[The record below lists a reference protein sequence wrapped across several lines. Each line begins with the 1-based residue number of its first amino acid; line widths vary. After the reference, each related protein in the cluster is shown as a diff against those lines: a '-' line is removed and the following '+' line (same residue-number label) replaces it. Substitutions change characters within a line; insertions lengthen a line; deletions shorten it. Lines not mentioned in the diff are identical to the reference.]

1 MRCATNV
8 GMSSSVRSAASYQ
21 TTLRAANLAGD
32 MPAKLNIVAC
42 HALVLRVWEA
52 VNVECN
58 LAGVLAAVAGV
69 LTGEVPFAAIGIVS
83 FEGGRHD
90 L

>member
-1 MRCATNV
+1 MRWFCA
-8 GMSSSVRSAASYQ
+8 A
-21 TTLRAANLAGD
+21 
-32 MPAKLNIVAC
+32 
-42 HALVLRVWEA
+42 WEA